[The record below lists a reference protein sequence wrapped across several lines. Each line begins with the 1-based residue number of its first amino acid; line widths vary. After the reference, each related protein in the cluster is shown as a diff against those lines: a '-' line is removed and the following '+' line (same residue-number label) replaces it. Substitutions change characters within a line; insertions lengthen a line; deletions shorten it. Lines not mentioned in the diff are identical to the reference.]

1 MLQVD
6 HWGLQSLIDIGSD
19 DEQGL
24 AQTFVESGISGP
36 DFAMETVYAYRN
48 DRQFANLSQDE
59 YLRGDPDAVIAIGTP
74 QGQMVARRVELGKGT
89 NGSDLLTTPHCLG
102 LDWVRTAHTAAQ
114 FDADLTA
121 ELCIRNKIMH
131 LQRSILSSGCSAWNQ
146 TICQGRIFVRQY
158 FPSSDWPPIDFPSKA
173 KQQ

>member
-1 MLQVD
+1 MCIYFYSDLFRSLQAD
-6 HWGLQSLIDIGSD
+6 HWELQSLIDIGSD

-74 QGQMVARRVELGKGT
+74 QGQMIARRVELGKGT

-102 LDWVRTAHTAAQ
+102 LEWVCAFASVEQITLRHSLM
-114 FDADLTA
+114 LT
-121 ELCIRNKIMH
+121 IR
-131 LQRSILSSGCSAWNQ
+131 LSCAYQ
-146 TICQGRIFVRQY
+146 T
-158 FPSSDWPPIDFPSKA
+158 K
-173 KQQ
+173 